1 MKDFLRILITPLVRY
16 PEEISIVS
24 NERNRQQILEI
35 HVAPEDMG
43 RVIGKG
49 GKRANAIRTIM
60 KARAALEGRHVMVE
74 IVD

>member
-1 MKDFLRILITPLVRY
+1 MKDFLRALITPLVRY

-24 NERNRQQILEI
+24 TQKNRQQVLEI
-35 HVAPEDMG
+35 HVDPEDMG

-49 GKRANAIRTIM
+49 GRRANAIRTIM
-60 KARAALEGRHVMVE
+60 KARASQDGGRILVE